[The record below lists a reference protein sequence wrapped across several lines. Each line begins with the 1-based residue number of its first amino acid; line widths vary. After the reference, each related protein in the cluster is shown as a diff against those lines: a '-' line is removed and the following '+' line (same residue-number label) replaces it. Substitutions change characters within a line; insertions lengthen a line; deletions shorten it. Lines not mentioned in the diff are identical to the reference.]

1 MWVLYLMVLATIN
14 YCIGLHLLFMIMSCS
29 YLSFLPFPKI
39 CFFVCVWHSN
49 FIENLQPCYSTWF
62 LCRTCVLLI
71 FPLAQL
77 AGNYNSVMKTIAG
90 YCKLALFVQL
100 MTDNSNPIFE
110 LFFEYIYFYR
120 ILSHM
125 FRSLGS
131 PTRTHT

>member
-1 MWVLYLMVLATIN
+1 
-14 YCIGLHLLFMIMSCS
+14 
-29 YLSFLPFPKI
+29 
-39 CFFVCVWHSN
+39 
-49 FIENLQPCYSTWF
+49 
-62 LCRTCVLLI
+62 
-71 FPLAQL
+71 LAQL